1 MEVIRQP
8 LIVLVNE
15 IDTMNLILRDTIDLI
30 HATDQIQAIKRCI
43 TVNEII
49 TLNLNVQR
57 DFGGSEDI
65 VWDICAL
72 SDLKRHRHEMIVYH
86 SRDFNPP
93 VLLKRFA
100 DRAQKL
106 LTTIQHRTGFNL
118 A

>member
-8 LIVLVNE
+8 FLVLVNE
-15 IDTMNLILRDTIDLI
+15 IETMNLILRDTIDLI
-30 HATDQIQAIKRCI
+30 HATDQIQAIKRLI

-57 DFGGSEDI
+57 DFGGSDDI
-65 VWDICAL
+65 VWDLCAL

-93 VLLKRFA
+93 LLLKKFA
-100 DRAQKL
+100 DRSQKL
-106 LTTIQHRTGFNL
+106 LVTVQHRTGFSL